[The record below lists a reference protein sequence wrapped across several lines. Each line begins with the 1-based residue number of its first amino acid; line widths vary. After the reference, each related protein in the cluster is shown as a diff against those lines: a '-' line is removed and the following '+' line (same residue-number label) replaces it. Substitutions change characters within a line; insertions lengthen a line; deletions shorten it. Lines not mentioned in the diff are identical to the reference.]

1 MKSIQLS
8 VAQDFSP
15 SPAGRYPEDGP
26 FPGATFRDK
35 LLIPALKN
43 NDKVVVNLDG
53 TSGYG
58 SSFLE
63 EAFGGLVRNGFSH
76 KTLVERL
83 SIESSRQSYASR
95 VWNYIKSADERNAN
109 SH

>member
-1 MKSIQLS
+1 MKTIRIS

-26 FPGATFRDK
+26 FPGAVFRDK
-35 LLIPALKN
+35 LLIPALKEHE
-43 NDKVVVNLDG
+43 KVIVDLDG

-63 EAFGGLVRNGFSH
+63 EAFGGLVRNGYTYSALID
-76 KTLVERL
+76 KLA
-83 SIESSRQSYASR
+83 IESSRQSYASR
-95 VWNYIKSADERNAN
+95 VWNYIKSAEK
-109 SH
+109 